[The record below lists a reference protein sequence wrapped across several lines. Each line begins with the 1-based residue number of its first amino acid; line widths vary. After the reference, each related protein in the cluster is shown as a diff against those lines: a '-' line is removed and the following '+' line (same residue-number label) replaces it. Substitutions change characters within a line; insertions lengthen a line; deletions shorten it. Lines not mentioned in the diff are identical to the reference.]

1 MLPHEILGLLGLAQR
16 AGKVI
21 VGSTAV
27 AREMRRSRQA
37 MLVIFARDFS
47 PATKKRL
54 LAQAAR
60 PPHVFEIGSMQEWG
74 ECFGRQQ
81 VGVIAVVD
89 KNFTTGLLQKLKP

>member
-21 VGSTAV
+21 IGSTAV
-27 AREMRRSRQA
+27 AHEMRRPRQA

-47 PATKKRL
+47 PATKKKL

-60 PPHVFEIGSMQEWG
+60 PPHVFEIGSMHEWG
-74 ECFGRQQ
+74 EYFGRQQ

-89 KNFTTGLLQKLKP
+89 KNFTAGILEKLKP

>member
-27 AREMRRSRQA
+27 AREVRRSRTPL
-37 MLVIFARDFS
+37 LVIFAVDFS
-47 PATKKRL
+47 PATKKKL

-60 PPHVFEIGSMQEWG
+60 PPHIFEIATMQEWG
-74 ECFGRQQ
+74 GYFGRQR

-89 KNFTTGLLQKLKP
+89 KNFTAGILEKLKP